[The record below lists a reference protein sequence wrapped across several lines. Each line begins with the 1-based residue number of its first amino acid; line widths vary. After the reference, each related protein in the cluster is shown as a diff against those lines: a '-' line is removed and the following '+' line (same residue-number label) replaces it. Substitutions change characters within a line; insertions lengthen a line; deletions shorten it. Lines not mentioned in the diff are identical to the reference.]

1 MHCEWTEFWEMWELS
16 KQWGRVRKSWGAEQK
31 PYLLPFYLNRLPIS
45 AFLHCGAYA
54 SPNYLPTPL
63 LNLSVSLLG
72 TYVLSSHSQTFPYQ
86 HHSELHGDTAL
97 APSKGSHWGFSAE
110 LDPGQKTLG
119 GGGEGDSQKI
129 GHGGG
134 GGERGFFSRFALDPH
149 VCL

>member
-1 MHCEWTEFWEMWELS
+1 MKWAAFWEMWELS
-16 KQWGRVRKSWGAEQK
+16 KQWGRVRKSWEAEQK

-45 AFLHCGAYA
+45 AFFFFFTLWGVRI
-54 SPNYLPTPL
+54 PK
-63 LNLSVSLLG
+63 LSAHTFTE

-86 HHSELHGDTAL
+86 HHSELHGDIAL

-119 GGGEGDSQKI
+119 GGGGDSQRI

-134 GGERGFFSRFALDPH
+134 GGEQGFFSRFVLDPH